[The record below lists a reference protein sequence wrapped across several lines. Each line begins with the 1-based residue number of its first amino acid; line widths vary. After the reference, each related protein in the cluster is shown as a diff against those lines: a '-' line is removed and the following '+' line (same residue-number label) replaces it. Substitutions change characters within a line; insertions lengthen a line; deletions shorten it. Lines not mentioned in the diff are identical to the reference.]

1 MFADDLLSKKFTL
14 VCIRYICTLPV
25 QGGFV
30 MGPVAAIC
38 TTPKAGVQFQY
49 FAFDKFRKT

>member
-1 MFADDLLSKKFTL
+1 MIYSAKQSLWF
-14 VCIRYICTLPV
+14 VYICTLPV

-30 MGPVAAIC
+30 MGPVAAIR